1 MDWLQA
7 FLPLNLERL
16 SVWIGVLCTLAIYS
30 LLYRENPIYR
40 FFEHM
45 YIGLAAG
52 YSLGPLGVDILYRYW
67 IEPIWIQGYW
77 AWAFV
82 VPYGMYLYFIF
93 SERYG
98 WISRIVIGTLI
109 GASAGLFFQ
118 EFSSRYLPQLNSTLQ
133 KPLWVS
139 DANPDLTYG
148 MIINNILF
156 VIILLSVLTY
166 FTFSYEQRGPVK
178 AGRDLGTMVP
188 DDWAGCDFR
197 QHGHGAYGAD
207 DWAHLLPAERLVAD
221 SRGGRLRWN
230 CIADGWRSCSR
241 RCCARASM
249 YTSQRL
255 R

>member
-1 MDWLQA
+1 MDWLLE
-7 FLPLNLERL
+7 FLPRNLDRL

-109 GASAGLFFQ
+109 GASAGC
-118 EFSSRYLPQLNSTLQ
+118 FSKSSVRATCPTQQHAAETALGQRRQPRH
-133 KPLWVS
+133 
-139 DANPDLTYG
+139 DL
-148 MIINNILF
+148 
-156 VIILLSVLTY
+156 
-166 FTFSYEQRGPVK
+166 
-178 AGRDLGTMVP
+178 RD
-188 DDWAGCDFR
+188 DD
-197 QHGHGAYGAD
+197 
-207 DWAHLLPAERLVAD
+207 
-221 SRGGRLRWN
+221 
-230 CIADGWRSCSR
+230 
-241 RCCARASM
+241 
-249 YTSQRL
+249 
-255 R
+255 

>member
-1 MDWLQA
+1 MDWLLE
-7 FLPLNLERL
+7 FLPLKPERL
-16 SVWIGVLCTLAIYS
+16 NIWIGLICTLAIYS
-30 LLYRENPIYR
+30 LLYRENPFYR

-52 YSLGPLGVDILYRYW
+52 YSLGPLGVDVLYRYW
-67 IEPIWIQGYW
+67 IEPIWVQGYW

-133 KPLWVS
+133 KPLWMS
-139 DANPDLTYG
+139 SANPDLTVG
-148 MIINNILF
+148 AVINNFLF

-166 FTFSYEQRGPVK
+166 FTFSYEQRGAVK
-178 AGRDLGTMVP
+178 RVAIWGRWFLMIGLGAIFGNTVMARMALLIGRIYYMLN
-188 DDWAGCDFR
+188 DW
-197 QHGHGAYGAD
+197 
-207 DWAHLLPAERLVAD
+207 LMIPI
-221 SRGGRLRWN
+221 GG
-230 CIADGWRSCSR
+230 GG
-241 RCCARASM
+241 
-249 YTSQRL
+249 
-255 R
+255 

>member
-148 MIINNILF
+148 MIVNNILF

-178 AGRDLGTMVP
+178 RVAIWGRWFLMIGLGAIFGNTVMARMALMIGRIYYLLN
-188 DDWAGCDFR
+188 DW
-197 QHGHGAYGAD
+197 
-207 DWAHLLPAERLVAD
+207 LLIRV
-221 SRGGRLRWN
+221 GG
-230 CIADGWRSCSR
+230 G
-241 RCCARASM
+241 
-249 YTSQRL
+249 
-255 R
+255 